1 MWHICMIKRALP
13 FSCTKRERLLA
24 NSLLKTDFILLEVTL
39 HELQTK
45 NTVLVVDK
53 GTLDN
58 PSWCFNVARV
68 TTKIPLKDYSI
79 INAILTNLLHVQDNG
94 GPVIFISS
102 QLWIRKALYCFFIHL
117 LLTLTAQLASTAA
130 FDTFLDDCATL
141 FSASIVKNSAFDW
154 KKVNK

>member
-39 HELQTK
+39 HELQIK

-94 GPVIFISS
+94 GPAIFFPHSYELEKHFIVFSS
-102 QLWIRKALYCFFIHL
+102 ICC
-117 LLTLTAQLASTAA
+117 TLTAQLASTAA